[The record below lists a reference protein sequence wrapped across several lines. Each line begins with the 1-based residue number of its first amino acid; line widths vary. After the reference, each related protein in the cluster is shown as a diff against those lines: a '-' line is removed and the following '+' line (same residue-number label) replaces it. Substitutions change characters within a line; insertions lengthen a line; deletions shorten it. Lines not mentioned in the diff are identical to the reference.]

1 MKKRKH
7 LTLLLL
13 LLLLLSLMIPITA
26 SAAVK
31 ISKKTVTLVRGKST
45 TLKITGTK
53 SEPKWKSSNKKVA
66 AVNSKGKVLAKS
78 SGTAVISA
86 VVKGKKYTCR
96 ITVRTESASSR
107 RSKLVKEAVSWL
119 GCKEKDSRHRQII
132 DLYNARKPL
141 PRCYPVKYTDAW
153 CAAFVSAMA
162 IRCGMTDIIPVECGC
177 GEMVRLFQ

>member
-86 VVKGKKYTCR
+86 VVK
-96 ITVRTESASSR
+96 
-107 RSKLVKEAVSWL
+107 
-119 GCKEKDSRHRQII
+119 
-132 DLYNARKPL
+132 
-141 PRCYPVKYTDAW
+141 
-153 CAAFVSAMA
+153 
-162 IRCGMTDIIPVECGC
+162 
-177 GEMVRLFQ
+177 